1 MAITSEAPSATPAVF
16 STRSEVQSAP
26 VWPDSDPT
34 LATTLSD
41 IQNCLQELH
50 KPLQILANNSV
61 IGICQDGEQP
71 SYLSQHTNPF
81 HRLASVP
88 SFLPTDLGDAEFRV
102 AHGTQYSYYGGAM
115 ANAIA
120 SVPLTI
126 ALGKAGLLGSFGAA
140 GMVGSRLE
148 QAIIDI
154 QAALPNGPYA
164 FNLINSPYEPA
175 MEQRAVELYLQ
186 HQVKSI
192 EASAYLDMTIP
203 LVTYRVVGLSSNPD
217 GTVHI
222 GNRIIAKLSRKEVAQ
237 RFLSPPPANVLTR
250 LLQEG
255 KISEEQA
262 RLAKLV
268 PMADDITVEADS
280 GGHTDNR
287 PLISLIPSML
297 SLRDQLQEKY
307 AYAHPIRVGAA
318 GGISTPESALAA
330 YMMGAAYVV
339 TGSINQACVES
350 GASDHTRNLL
360 AQMAMTDVTMAPAAD
375 MFEMGVRVQVLKRG
389 TMFAI
394 RAQKLYE
401 IYSRYNTLEEIPAE
415 EAQKIQETI
424 LKRSFDDIWDE
435 TVKFFSERDPH
446 QIERARRDPHQK
458 MALIFRWYLGLSS
471 RWSNMGKKSREM
483 DYQIWTGPSMGAFND
498 WTRDTYLA
506 EPQNRH
512 IVDAVLQI
520 LTGAAYL
527 YRIRMLEIQGIHL
540 PGQLTRYRPTLPIA

>member
-1 MAITSEAPSATPAVF
+1 M
-16 STRSEVQSAP
+16 
-26 VWPDSDPT
+26 WPDSDPT

-41 IQNCLQELH
+41 IQNCLLELH

-102 AHGTQYSYYGGAM
+102 AHGTQYAYYGGAM

-307 AYAHPIRVGAA
+307 AYAQPIRVGAA

-394 RAQKLYE
+394 RAQKFYE

-415 EAQKIQETI
+415 EAQKNQETI

-446 QIERARRDPHQK
+446 QIEGARRDPHQK

-471 RWSNMGKKSREM
+471 RWSNMGEKSREM